1 MQPNK
6 TQKDKLKAQPGCVNC
21 FC

>member
-1 MQPNK
+1 MQPKK

>member
-1 MQPNK
+1 MQPK
-6 TQKDKLKAQPGCVNC
+6 KHKDKLMAQPGCVNC

>member
-1 MQPNK
+1 MQPKKHKNK
-6 TQKDKLKAQPGCVNC
+6 LTARPGCVNC